1 MTIPNLITVFRLV
14 LVPFVVL
21 MILQGRW
28 GAAFTAF
35 VIAGVSDGLDG
46 WIARRFDMRSE
57 FGAVIDPLADKA
69 LLVSIYVTLAI
80 VGVLPDW
87 VTVVVVSRDLI
98 MVMAIMVSWLMHQP
112 MEIRPM
118 FVGKMNTAAQI
129 GFAALILAAKAF
141 AIDMGPWDDALM
153 VAVVGLTILSGGA
166 YLGKWLKHMTA

>member
-1 MTIPNLITVFRLV
+1 MTVPNLITVFRLV
-14 LVPFVVL
+14 LVPVVVL

-28 GAAFTAF
+28 GAAFAAF
-35 VIAGVSDGLDG
+35 VVAGVSDGIDG

-69 LLVSIYVTLAI
+69 LLVSIYVTLAV

-98 MVMAIMVSWLMHQP
+98 MVMAIMVSWLMHKP

-129 GFAALILAAKAF
+129 GFATLVLATKAF
-141 AIDMGPWDDALM
+141 AIAPDAWIDAAMILV
-153 VAVVGLTILSGGA
+153 VALTILSGGA
-166 YLGKWLKHMTA
+166 YLAKWLRHMTA